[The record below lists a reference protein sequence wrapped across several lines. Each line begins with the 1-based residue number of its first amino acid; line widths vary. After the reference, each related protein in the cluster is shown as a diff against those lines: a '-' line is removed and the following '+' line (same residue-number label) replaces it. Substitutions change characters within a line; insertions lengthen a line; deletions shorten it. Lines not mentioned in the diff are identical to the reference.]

1 MILFLFCFFL
11 YLHHCV
17 NFIIDVPRSVQPL
30 TNAEDLV
37 LFGNSIY
44 PCNLTLGHLS
54 INVNTQA
61 KRTRPGLNFSR
72 GYAVIQITNDLHHKL
87 QSTDNEPY

>member
-1 MILFLFCFFL
+1 MN
-11 YLHHCV
+11 CV

-72 GYAVIQITNDLHHKL
+72 GVVVVVVV
-87 QSTDNEPY
+87 DNICVFKTIYRLNKMNRV